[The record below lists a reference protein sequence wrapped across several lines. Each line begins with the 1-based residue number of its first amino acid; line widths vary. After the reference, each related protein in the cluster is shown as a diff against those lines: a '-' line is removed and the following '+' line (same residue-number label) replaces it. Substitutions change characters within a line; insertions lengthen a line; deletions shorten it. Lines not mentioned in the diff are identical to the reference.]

1 MKKISL
7 VLIFVFLFFISM
19 SQVNALSLGEVS
31 YVMGSLNGTEV
42 CQGDV
47 LRALKIVAE
56 AVNIIKVLIPV
67 VIILTGISSVVKAV
81 MADDAAIKKSINSL
95 IVKFF
100 VGATIFFIPTI
111 INAIYTMIDTN
122 GLFKNNKYSVCFKCA
137 FYNNCGST
145 NVENYNCNSLLGPKT
160 TAILVDTFNIIKYV
174 GIILCF
180 VLIAIDL
187 FKVLFSEN
195 ADYKPVVAKSFKR
208 IIYACILF
216 FLPSIVMV
224 LMNSLGIT
232 SICTGLVE

>member
-7 VLIFVFLFFISM
+7 VLIFIFLFLIGM

-31 YVMGSLNGTEV
+31 YVMASLNGNEV
-42 CQGDV
+42 CDGDI

-67 VIILTGISSVVKAV
+67 VIILTGISSLVKAV
-81 MADDAAIKKSINSL
+81 MADEAAIKKSINSL

-100 VGATIFFIPTI
+100 VGAAIFFIPTI
-111 INAIYTMIDTN
+111 INALYTMIDKN
-122 GLFKNNKYSVCFKCA
+122 GLFKSKYSVCFKCA
-137 FYNNCGST
+137 FNNNCGNT
-145 NVENYNCNSLLGPKT
+145 KIENYNCNSLLGPKT
-160 TAILVDTFNIIKYV
+160 SQVLVDTFNIMKYL

-180 VLIAIDL
+180 ILIAVDL

-208 IIYACILF
+208 LIYACILF